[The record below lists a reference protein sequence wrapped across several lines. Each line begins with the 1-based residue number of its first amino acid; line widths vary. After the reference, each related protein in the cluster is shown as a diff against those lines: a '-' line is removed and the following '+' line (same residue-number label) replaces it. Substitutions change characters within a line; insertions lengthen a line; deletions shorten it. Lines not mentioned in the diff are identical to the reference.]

1 MVNHLEFGFNPEA
14 RTMTILGREYSLS
27 SLLRTLIFVGAYLLL
42 RPYLLKLGGKFQEM
56 DHARDIGTDGN
67 TDSLAATGKVAPGG
81 ADSDSDDEDD
91 GWGASARRRARAE
104 RKRLQEEAR
113 KAEEAEDRELAA
125 MLED

>member
-1 MVNHLEFGFNPEA
+1 MVNHLEFGFNADA

-27 SLLRTLIFVGAYLLL
+27 SLLRTLIFIGAYLLL

-56 DHARDIGTDGN
+56 DHARGIDSDGN
-67 TDSLAATGKVAPGG
+67 NDSLAATGKVAPGG
-81 ADSDSDDEDD
+81 EDSDSDGEDN
-91 GWGASARRRARAE
+91 GWGAAARRRARAE

-113 KAEEAEDRELAA
+113 EADEAEDRELAA